1 MMSYTNEDIYNF
13 NYSLYA
19 LSNIEADIRSLEI
32 QYRIIANAYTLQKDA
47 SSYISQCNSL
57 LTKID
62 QIYKDYEFLKARSIF
77 NKASILQNDLNRI
90 SLRLQNLNSNITQA
104 LRIFK

>member
-1 MMSYTNEDIYNF
+1 MMTYTNEDIYNF

-32 QYRIIANAYTLQKDA
+32 QYRIIANAYTLQKGA

-57 LTKID
+57 LSKID
-62 QIYKDYEFLKARSIF
+62 QIYKDYEFLKARTIF
-77 NKASILQNDLNRI
+77 SKNNILQDNIRISARLQDLN
-90 SLRLQNLNSNITQA
+90 SHITQA

>member
-1 MMSYTNEDIYNF
+1 MMTYTNEDIYNF

-47 SSYISQCNSL
+47 SSYTSQCNSL
-57 LTKID
+57 LSKID
-62 QIYKDYEFLKARSIF
+62 QIYKDYEFLKARTIF
-77 NKASILQNDLNRI
+77 SKNNILQDNIRISARLQDLN
-90 SLRLQNLNSNITQA
+90 SHITQT